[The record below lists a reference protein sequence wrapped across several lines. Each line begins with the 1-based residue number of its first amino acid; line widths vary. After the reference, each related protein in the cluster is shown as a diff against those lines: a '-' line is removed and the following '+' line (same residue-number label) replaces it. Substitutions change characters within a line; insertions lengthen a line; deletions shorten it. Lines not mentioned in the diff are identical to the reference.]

1 MVDPERPENNLVWR
15 VIGGIMSL
23 FFLLLILSVGA
34 VALTILGNVVKS
46 IF

>member
-15 VIGGIMSL
+15 VIGGMMSL
-23 FFLLLILSVGA
+23 FFLLLIFTIGA
-34 VALTILGNVVKS
+34 IALTIIGNVVKS